1 MSGGALAER
10 RSRPYHRGGEGD
22 AAAAGAAGATGTEHT
37 GEMKP
42 FLIGIAGGTGS
53 GKTTV
58 ARRIYESLHLDSAVF
73 IDHDAY
79 YRDLAHL
86 SLEERAAVNFDHPKS
101 LDNDLLVAHLQALQ
115 AGRSVEKPVY
125 DFARHTRA
133 PETVRVHPRD
143 VILVDGILLFAEARL
158 REMFDLRI
166 FVDTDAD
173 VRFIRRMRR
182 DLEER
187 GRSLD
192 SVIEQYLTTVRPM
205 HFEFVEPS
213 KRYADVILPRG
224 GQNRAGIDVVAA
236 RIRERLA
243 ENARAA
249 AAESAA

>member
-1 MSGGALAER
+1 
-10 RSRPYHRGGEGD
+10 
-22 AAAAGAAGATGTEHT
+22 
-37 GEMKP
+37 MKP

-58 ARRIYESLHLDSAVF
+58 ARRIFDSLQLDAAVF

-86 SLEERAAVNFDHPKS
+86 SLEERAAVNFDHPDS
-101 LDNDLLVAHLQALQ
+101 LDNDLLVHHLRELLD
-115 AGRSVEKPVY
+115 GRMVEKPVY

-133 PETVRVHPRD
+133 ERSIRVEPRD
-143 VILVDGILLFAEARL
+143 VVLVDGILLFAEPRL
-158 REMFDLRI
+158 RELFDLKI

-173 VRFIRRMRR
+173 VRFIRRLRR

-205 HFEFVEPS
+205 HFEFVEPT
-213 KRYADVILPRG
+213 KRWADVIIPRG

-243 ENARAA
+243 EKAR
-249 AAESAA
+249 EG

>member
-1 MSGGALAER
+1 
-10 RSRPYHRGGEGD
+10 
-22 AAAAGAAGATGTEHT
+22 
-37 GEMKP
+37 MKP

-58 ARRIYESLHLDSAVF
+58 ARRIYDSLHLDSAVF
-73 IDHDAY
+73 IDHDSY
-79 YRDLAHL
+79 YRDLSHL
-86 SLEERAAVNFDHPKS
+86 SLEERAGVNFDHPNS
-101 LDNDLLVAHLQALQ
+101 LNNDLLIAHLTDLVE
-115 AGRSVEKPVY
+115 GRAIDKPVY
-125 DFARHTRA
+125 DFARHTPA
-133 PETVRVHPRD
+133 QETIRTEPRD
-143 VILVDGILLFAEARL
+143 VILVDGILLFAEPRL

-173 VRFIRRMRR
+173 VRFIRRLRR

-213 KRYADVILPRG
+213 KRYADVIIPRG

-243 ENARAA
+243 EKARDQAA
-249 AAESAA
+249 SGP

>member
-1 MSGGALAER
+1 
-10 RSRPYHRGGEGD
+10 
-22 AAAAGAAGATGTEHT
+22 
-37 GEMKP
+37 MKP

-58 ARRIYESLHLDSAVF
+58 ARRIYDSLRLDSAVF
-73 IDHDAY
+73 IDHDSY
-79 YRDLAHL
+79 YKDLAGL
-86 SLEERAAVNFDHPKS
+86 SMEERTAVNFDHPDS
-101 LDNDLLVAHLQALQ
+101 LDNDLLVQHLNLLMSGQAI
-115 AGRSVEKPVY
+115 EKPVY
-125 DFARHTRA
+125 DFARYTRA
-133 PETVRVHPRD
+133 PETIPTASRD
-143 VILVDGILLFAEARL
+143 VVLVDGILLFTEARL

-173 VRFIRRMRR
+173 VRFIRRLRR

-187 GRSLD
+187 GRTLD

-213 KRYADVILPRG
+213 KRYADVIIPRG

-243 ENARAA
+243 EKARGQDA
-249 AAESAA
+249 

>member
-1 MSGGALAER
+1 
-10 RSRPYHRGGEGD
+10 
-22 AAAAGAAGATGTEHT
+22 
-37 GEMKP
+37 MKP

-58 ARRIYESLHLDSAVF
+58 ARRIYDSLHLDSAVF

-79 YRDLAHL
+79 YRELGHL
-86 SLEERAAVNFDHPKS
+86 PLEQRAAINFDHPDS
-101 LDNDLLVAHLQALQ
+101 LDNDLLVRHLEMLLAGQA
-115 AGRSVEKPVY
+115 VDKPVY
-125 DFARHTRA
+125 DFSRHTRA
-133 PETVRVHPRD
+133 AETVRVHPRD
-143 VILVDGILLFAEARL
+143 IILVDGILLFAEPRL

-187 GRSLD
+187 GRTLD

-205 HFEFVEPS
+205 HYEFVEPS
-213 KRYADVILPRG
+213 KRYADVIIPRG

-243 ENARAA
+243 EKARDEGAGGGA
-249 AAESAA
+249 

>member
-1 MSGGALAER
+1 V
-10 RSRPYHRGGEGD
+10 
-22 AAAAGAAGATGTEHT
+22 
-37 GEMKP
+37 KP

-58 ARRIYESLHLDSAVF
+58 ARRIFDSLRLDSAVF
-73 IDHDAY
+73 IEHDAY

-86 SLEERAAVNFDHPKS
+86 SLEERAEVNFDHPDS
-101 LDNDLLVAHLQALQ
+101 LDNELLVEHLATLLD
-115 AGRSVEKPVY
+115 RRPVEKPVY

-143 VILVDGILLFAEARL
+143 VILVDGILLFAEPRL
-158 REMFDLRI
+158 RELFDLRI

-173 VRFIRRMRR
+173 VRFIRRLRR

-192 SVIEQYLTTVRPM
+192 SVIDQYLGTVRPM
-205 HFEFVEPS
+205 HYEFVEPT
-213 KRYADVILPRG
+213 KRWADVIIPRG
-224 GQNRAGIDVVAA
+224 GENRAGIDVVAA

-243 ENARAA
+243 EKAREEVA
-249 AAESAA
+249 

>member
-1 MSGGALAER
+1 
-10 RSRPYHRGGEGD
+10 
-22 AAAAGAAGATGTEHT
+22 
-37 GEMKP
+37 MKP

-58 ARRIYESLHLDSAVF
+58 ARRIYDSLRLDSAVF
-73 IDHDAY
+73 IEHDAY
-79 YRDLAHL
+79 YRELGHL
-86 SLEERAAVNFDHPKS
+86 PLEQRAAINFDHPDS
-101 LDNDLLVAHLQALQ
+101 LDNDLLIQHLEMLLAGQAID
-115 AGRSVEKPVY
+115 KPVY
-125 DFARHTRA
+125 DFGRHTRA
-133 PETVRVHPRD
+133 AETVRVHPRD
-143 VILVDGILLFAEARL
+143 VILVDGILLFAEPRL

-187 GRSLD
+187 GRTLD

-205 HFEFVEPS
+205 HFEFVEPT
-213 KRYADVILPRG
+213 KRYADVIIPRG

-243 ENARAA
+243 EKARDEAA
-249 AAESAA
+249 DDA